1 MTKEKQLIGIISPNR
16 KSFKAF
22 ISEQLPEH
30 PKIKN
35 KRITTENDII
45 GRFTKVANSY
55 SYHEVNLKIR
65 LKAYKRGLT
74 NINN

>member
-1 MTKEKQLIGIISPNR
+1 MTNQKQLIGIISPNQ

-30 PKIKN
+30 PKIKY

-45 GRFTKVANSY
+45 GRFTKVVNGY
-55 SYHEVNLKIR
+55 GYHEVNLEIR
-65 LKAYKRGLT
+65 LRAYKRGQI
-74 NINN
+74 INN